1 MMECGFKA
9 WQKDL
14 KQICPRA
21 TCPVQDQEWDSL
33 ILVGPFPLSRSC
45 DSVLG
50 LELILE
56 KVSNL
61 ITITLCLYFI
71 RLVGR
76 KLLKSIKKMSSA
88 GHERSDG

>member
-1 MMECGFKA
+1 MECGFKA

-50 LELILE
+50 LELIFE